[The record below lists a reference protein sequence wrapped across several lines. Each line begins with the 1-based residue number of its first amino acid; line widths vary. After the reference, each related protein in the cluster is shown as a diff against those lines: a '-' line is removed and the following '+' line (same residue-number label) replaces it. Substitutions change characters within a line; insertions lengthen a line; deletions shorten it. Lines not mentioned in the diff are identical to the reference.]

1 MTHRKKKKS
10 TEKKKKPADAMVLV
24 ISDGRS
30 FLGTGLAFQMYV
42 TDEKNKR
49 NLEGKR
55 IGEIFDGKEIDL
67 PGYIFKITG
76 GTDKYGFMH
85 HPGVEGTELRSVLL
99 SSPPG
104 IRFSR
109 YRIEKR
115 DKGYKL
121 VDLRGIPRK
130 KTVRGNIIGDKTR
143 QINLVIISRRGR
155 SIKEM
160 AKESILSD
168 RILSPL
174 VEKLGLAILKNG
186 LYRVKFASKDGV
198 SRLVDKLSELGV
210 SDDFVKKLSVDVG
223 IGVLKK
229 GKKLIINVVKPIIK
243 GRGNTQFAKYI
254 GKTFF
259 DFYKDL
265 SAGKIDLSDEEK
277 IIAELSEKILEGA
290 EMALRGEL
298 KVDFRFKIKE
308 TAEK

>member
-168 RILSPL
+168 RIL
-174 VEKLGLAILKNG
+174 
-186 LYRVKFASKDGV
+186 
-198 SRLVDKLSELGV
+198 LS
-210 SDDFVKKLSVDVG
+210 
-223 IGVLKK
+223 
-229 GKKLIINVVKPIIK
+229 LIHI
-243 GRGNTQFAKYI
+243 
-254 GKTFF
+254 
-259 DFYKDL
+259 
-265 SAGKIDLSDEEK
+265 
-277 IIAELSEKILEGA
+277 
-290 EMALRGEL
+290 
-298 KVDFRFKIKE
+298 
-308 TAEK
+308 